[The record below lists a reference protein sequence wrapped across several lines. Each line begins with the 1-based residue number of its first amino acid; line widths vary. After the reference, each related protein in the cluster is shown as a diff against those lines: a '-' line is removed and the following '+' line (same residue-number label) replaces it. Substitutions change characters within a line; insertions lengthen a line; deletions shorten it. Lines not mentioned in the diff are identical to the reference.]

1 VAGRNIAS
9 GIGDVAATQA
19 ENVEVCGLQA
29 VRLETGASIDRTT
42 PAASRWRRELSHTGV
57 LMATEIGRPNMAFSD
72 VIFGGI
78 TIPMDTGLVTEDVAA
93 APTAAVEEET
103 PAREDFIIFAAS

>member
-1 VAGRNIAS
+1 
-9 GIGDVAATQA
+9 
-19 ENVEVCGLQA
+19 
-29 VRLETGASIDRTT
+29 
-42 PAASRWRRELSHTGV
+42 
-57 LMATEIGRPNMAFSD
+57 MATEIGRPNMAFSD

-103 PAREDFIIFAAS
+103 PAREDFIIFGGIVIPIDSFHGSEESAAAPAKVEESDAGYS